1 MAAGLAAV
9 GGSQG
14 HRESVRNM
22 SKNEFDAYRDA
33 LVMETA
39 TLWPDDLSAVDAARR
54 RRVEQALHSQP
65 QQAAQLEYVR
75 THSGFCRRI
84 TVSDADLARIS

>member
-1 MAAGLAAV
+1 
-9 GGSQG
+9 
-14 HRESVRNM
+14 M

-33 LVMETA
+33 LVMETM
-39 TLWPDDLSAVDAARR
+39 TVWPDNLATVDAARR
-54 RRVEQALHSQP
+54 QSIEQTLHGQP
-65 QQAAQLEYVR
+65 QQAAQLDYVR

>member
-1 MAAGLAAV
+1 MA
-9 GGSQG
+9 
-14 HRESVRNM
+14 
-22 SKNEFDAYRDA
+22 KNEFDAYREA
-33 LVMETA
+33 LVMETE
-39 TLWPDDLSAVDAARR
+39 TVWPDQLAALDPTRR
-54 RRVEQALHSQP
+54 QRVEQSLHGQP